1 MKSIHVLR
9 KPCSEPT
16 VAANVLKYGTG
27 GINVDGSRIAWANEA
42 DAEIA
47 AGANASFA
55 KSERAG
61 RIIKS
66 PSIGRESRDGT
77 EAPYQPP
84 AQGRWPTNL
93 VLGACIDGE
102 LDSVFPRTKS
112 QPVRV
117 TKPGRSGSG
126 VSFAMTHPTAHVATY
141 ADDEG
146 SAARYFKRVSE

>member
-9 KPCSEPT
+9 KPCSEST
-16 VAANVLKYGTG
+16 VAANVLRHGTG
-27 GINVDGSRIAWANEA
+27 GLNVNGSRIAWANEA

-77 EAPYQPP
+77 EAPYTPP
-84 AQGRWPTNL
+84 AQGRWPANL
-93 VLGACIDGE
+93 VLGACLDSE
-102 LDSVFPRTKS
+102 LDEVFPHNKGKVGMTQHSSRNNVYGGFRAGVLS
-112 QPVRV
+112 RV
-117 TKPGRSGSG
+117 NDG
-126 VSFAMTHPTAHVATY
+126 